1 MKSRRSAPCGA
12 AGHPS
17 ALLPMGSTRNQRRP
31 LITDFGAYERPA
43 DIAGN
48 GPRSNATRNLSRA
61 DAQPQQHGPS
71 DGQRLPHSKRVH
83 IRDVAVAAC

>member
-1 MKSRRSAPCGA
+1 MQDMYPRVCR
-12 AGHPS
+12 
-17 ALLPMGSTRNQRRP
+17 
-31 LITDFGAYERPA
+31 RPA
-43 DIAGN
+43 DVAVSRPGFD
-48 GPRSNATRNLSRA
+48 SSTCLSRA